1 MHVDPG
7 RSGWRGCLL
16 PAATLGLIVAALAA
30 WLGVDRPRSVEPRPQ
45 LDCSLTPSRYLTGTF
60 LGWQLARASPD
71 GGGEVSAR
79 VRLDDGRD
87 IVAYNAT
94 SATIE
99 RDMRVTVSEIVC
111 VHRTIFL
118 LTEFGAT
125 EPSLPVR

>member
-1 MHVDPG
+1 MSWDRGTP
-7 RSGWRGCLL
+7 GWRGWLL
-16 PAATLGLIVAALAA
+16 PAATLALIAAALAV
-30 WLGVDRPRSVEPRPQ
+30 WLGLDRPRPAEPPPQ
-45 LDCSLTPSRYLTGTF
+45 SDCSLIPSRYLTGTF
-60 LGWQLARASPD
+60 IGWQLGRVSPD
-71 GGGEVSAR
+71 GGGEISAR

-118 LTEFGAT
+118 LTEFGAGA
-125 EPSLPVR
+125 PAPPVR

>member
-1 MHVDPG
+1 MQFDTG
-7 RSGWRGCLL
+7 RSGWRGWLL
-16 PAATLGLIVAALAA
+16 PAATLMLIAAALAA
-30 WLGVDRPRSVEPRPQ
+30 WLGLDRPRDVEPQPQ
-45 LDCSLTPSRYLTGTF
+45 SDCSLTPSRYLTGTF
-60 LGWQLARASPD
+60 LGWQIARASPD
-71 GGGEVSAR
+71 GGGEISAR

-111 VHRTIFL
+111 IHRTIFL

-125 EPSLPVR
+125 GGTGRAE